1 MQTALDVAI
10 LRAKCARQTPQAVM
24 ERPKPPVII
33 DVVEHVESAPIKIVV
48 VPPTPWV
55 DDKTRHP
62 VSRII
67 KAACHH
73 FGLSYAV
80 LCGPERYSQFVY
92 ARQVAMY
99 VSHRVGISHPNIGR
113 RFGGR
118 DHTTSLSSYRKIER
132 LQCDPHVAADC
143 EDLARAIGE
152 VI

>member
-10 LRAKCARQTPQAVM
+10 LKARCARWTPQAIM

-33 DVVEHVESAPIKIVV
+33 DVVEHVEMGPIKGDIHQ
-48 VPPTPWV
+48 PEPWV
-55 DDKTRHP
+55 DNTPRHP

-67 KAACHH
+67 KAACRH

-80 LCGPERYSQFVY
+80 LCGPERYAQFVY